1 MNKISF
7 FHCADTHL
15 DSPFSSLSSKP
26 GLPALRRRQL
36 LDTFMKMIDLAKS
49 EKPDFL
55 FIAGDL
61 FEHEYARLATISAI
75 DSAFAAIPGTRV
87 VMIAGN
93 HDPEAADSFYLT
105 YKWSPNV
112 YFLGESQESIFFED
126 KNTEV
131 FGLGWGPGY
140 GQKDRLE
147 TMVPDRGRINILLFH
162 GDIDLDI
169 GVRDYNSVPA
179 AVLKAGGFDYVAAG
193 HNHRLRES
201 MGNGL
206 IFNPGSLEP
215 LGFDEPGKHGY
226 FTGEAGVS
234 QAPVVKFMEISR
246 TMYETLEFDITGLSS
261 DNEVIEG
268 LKNKASGTDVLYRII
283 LRGKRPVDYYPSVSL
298 LESGLA
304 KSILFARIVDESSAD
319 IALEDLSVMKG
330 LKGAF
335 VRNILGKIEKAGSD
349 DERILLEKALHYG
362 LEAIDN
368 GKIET
373 AGGEIL

>member
-7 FHCADTHL
+7 FHCADIHL

-26 GLPALRRRQL
+26 GLPALRRRQI
-36 LDTFMKMIDLAKS
+36 LDTFMKMIDSAKIK
-49 EKPDFL
+49 KPDFL
-55 FIAGDL
+55 FISGDL

-75 DSAFAAIPGTRV
+75 NSAFAVIPDTTV

-105 YKWSPNV
+105 YKWNPNV
-112 YFLGESQESIFFED
+112 YFLGESRESIFFEE

-140 GQKDRLE
+140 GQKARLE
-147 TMVPDRGRINILLFH
+147 TISPDRTKINVLLFH

-169 GVRDYNSVPA
+169 GSRDYNSVPA
-179 AVLKAGGFDYVAAG
+179 TVLNAGGFDYVAAG
-193 HNHRLRES
+193 HNHKRRES
-201 MGNGL
+201 IGSGL

-226 FTGEAGVS
+226 FIGEAGVS
-234 QAPVVKFMEISR
+234 STPSVSFMEVSE
-246 TMYETLEFDITGLSS
+246 TLYETLEFDITGLSS
-261 DNEVIEG
+261 DSEVLES
-268 LKNKASGTDVLYRII
+268 LRNAATNTNTLYRII
-283 LRGKRPVDYYPSVSL
+283 LKGKRPVDYYPSLSL
-298 LESGLA
+298 LESGLVN
-304 KSILFARIVDESSAD
+304 SVQFARIADESSAS

-335 VRNILGKIEKAGSD
+335 VRNMLEKIEEAVSG